1 MKLIHP
7 EENPDTVSTL
17 SEVEKD
23 LCRDIRALSDV
34 ELLEFLSDLRK
45 MEREQSAERVY
56 QAWQKFD
63 DYQTVECQQCYTKE
77 AFDLAEQ
84 AARGEQA

>member
-1 MKLIHP
+1 MSHDKFCPMAVPHIP
-7 EENPDTVSTL
+7 RFM
-17 SEVEKD
+17 
-23 LCRDIRALSDV
+23 CICDV
-34 ELLEFLSDLRK
+34 IAKVRVD
-45 MEREQSAERVY
+45 EREQSAERVY
-56 QAWQKFD
+56 QAWQRFD